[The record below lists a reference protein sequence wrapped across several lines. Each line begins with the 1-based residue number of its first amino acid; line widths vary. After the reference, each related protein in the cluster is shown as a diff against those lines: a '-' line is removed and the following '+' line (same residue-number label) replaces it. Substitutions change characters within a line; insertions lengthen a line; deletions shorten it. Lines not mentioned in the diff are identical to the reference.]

1 MRALGNLHGHGDG
14 MSWRARS
21 QKQRKDKQDIYN
33 SREWKELRIAKLR
46 ANPLCEEC
54 MKQGIAKSARCVHH
68 IVPIETARTKDEM
81 KRLALD
87 CGLNGLMSLCF
98 DCHARIHKE
107 LGSNTAKIVR
117 QRAEARQDRW
127 ADGLISRFTAS
138 KGEGEGHE

>member
-1 MRALGNLHGHGDG
+1 
-14 MSWRARS
+14 MSWRCKN

-46 ANPLCEEC
+46 STNGLCEEC
-54 MKQGIAKSARCVHH
+54 LKQGIVTGARCVHH
-68 IVPIETARTKDEM
+68 IVPIETARTKEEM
-81 KRLALD
+81 RRLALD

-98 DCHARIHKE
+98 ACHARIHKE

-127 ADGLISRFTAS
+127 ADSIVKRFKVKS
-138 KGEGEGHE
+138 EE